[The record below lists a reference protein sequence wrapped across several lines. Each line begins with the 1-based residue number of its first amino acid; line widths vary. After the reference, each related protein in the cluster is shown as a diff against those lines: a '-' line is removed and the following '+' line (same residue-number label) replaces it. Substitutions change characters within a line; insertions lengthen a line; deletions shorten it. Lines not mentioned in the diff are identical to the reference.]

1 MGLISEFK
9 EFVMKGNVLDLAVGI
24 IIGSA
29 FAKIVDSMVN
39 DLLMPLIGIMMKG
52 IDFNTISYKVGDAE
66 LFYGKAI
73 QAIVN
78 FLIIAFVL
86 FLVLKAANKGKMS
99 SGKAA

>member
-9 EFVMKGNVLDLAVGI
+9 SFVMKGNVLDMAVGI

-29 FAKIVDSMVN
+29 FAKIVDSMVA
-39 DLLMPLIGIMMKG
+39 DVLMPIIGIIIG
-52 IDFNTISYKVGDAE
+52 GVDFSALSLKVGEAE

-73 QAIVN
+73 QATIN

-86 FLVLKAANKGKMS
+86 FLILKAANKGKMS
-99 SGKAA
+99 SGNPA